1 MFCGVGALFSNG
13 TGDVEELFPKL
24 LLDDDDAAL
33 VEDDEGD

>member
-13 TGDVEELFPKL
+13 TGEDELFPKL
-24 LLDDDDAAL
+24 LLDEDEAAV